1 MTLRTS
7 GDGEELMPMRVGKH
21 WYHVF
26 VLLIGGMLGGALSE
40 QLLPAHG
47 TAMAAAR
54 HVRVLT
60 AEKFELV
67 NADGNKRG
75 VMEVSRDGTGAIS
88 LYDASGKSRAELT
101 VSPRGGAAVAFYD
114 SDGNRRVVLGEGLSG
129 RSGLALYDA
138 KGHQLAGLTVAN
150 NGETSLT
157 LYDLSGRAR
166 AGLGVASN
174 GQPALALFRKLP
186 RQVDSCEVEFNAA
199 SKRSW

>member
-1 MTLRTS
+1 MRRQLWTQVHSSCWSLQSISCEMTLWIS

-21 WYHVF
+21 WYHVL

-47 TAMAAAR
+47 TAIAAAR

-60 AEKFELV
+60 AEKFELI

-101 VSPRGGAAVAFYD
+101 VRARGGAAVAFYD
-114 SDGNRRVVLGEGLSG
+114 SEGNRRVVL
-129 RSGLALYDA
+129 
-138 KGHQLAGLTVAN
+138 
-150 NGETSLT
+150 
-157 LYDLSGRAR
+157 
-166 AGLGVASN
+166 
-174 GQPALALFRKLP
+174 
-186 RQVDSCEVEFNAA
+186 VDRV
-199 SKRSW
+199 